1 MSREVHTAFER
12 TIRMVP
18 TASILPRH
26 QVPTRIRE
34 SAKYR
39 RIAASVAEVG
49 IIEPLVVTR
58 LGNDRGRYLL
68 LDGHVRLS
76 ILTERGVAEVRC
88 LIADDDE
95 AFTYNKRV
103 NRLSTIQEHFML
115 KRALESG
122 VPEERLAKALNVD
135 IMAIKRRRSI
145 LDKICPEVIELL
157 KDKSVNPTTFDVLR
171 KMKPMRQIE
180 VTELMCMAA
189 NWSVNYARA
198 LLAATRQEDLAKPEN
213 PKRIRG
219 LTPEQMARM
228 EREMTSLQQDF
239 KQIEA
244 SYGDDILHLVI
255 ASGYLSKLIGNP
267 AVEAYLL
274 KHHGEIG
281 REFRAIIA
289 ASSLDQPQGSIA

>member
-1 MSREVHTAFER
+1 MRQEVHTAFER
-12 TIRMVP
+12 TIRMLP
-18 TASILPRH
+18 AGLILPQR
-26 QVPTRIRE
+26 QIPARVRE

-68 LDGHVRLS
+68 LDGHVRLT
-76 ILTERGVAEVRC
+76 ILMERGDADVRC

-145 LDKICPEVIELL
+145 LDRICPEVIELL
-157 KDKSVNPTTFDVLR
+157 KDKAVNPTTFDVLR

-180 VTELMCMAA
+180 VTELMCIAA
-189 NWSVNYARA
+189 NWGVNYARA
-198 LLAATRQEDLAKPEN
+198 LLAATRQEDLAKPET
-213 PKRIRG
+213 PKRVRG

-228 EREMTSLQQDF
+228 EREMMSLQQDF

-244 SYGDDILHLVI
+244 SYGDDMLHLVI
-255 ASGYLSKLIGNP
+255 ASGYLSKLIGNS
-267 AVEAYLL
+267 AIGVYLL
-274 KHHGEIG
+274 KHHGEIAN
-281 REFRAIIA
+281 EFRAIIA
-289 ASSLDQPQGSIA
+289 ASSLDQYQGSLA

>member
-1 MSREVHTAFER
+1 MSGDVHTAFER
-12 TIRMVP
+12 TILTIP
-18 TASILPRH
+18 TASILPRR
-26 QVPTRIRE
+26 QIPLRLRE
-34 SAKYR
+34 SVKYR

-58 LGNDRGRYLL
+58 FGKDPVRYLL
-68 LDGHVRLS
+68 LDGHVRLA
-76 ILTERGVAEVRC
+76 ILNDQGVAEVRC

-115 KRALESG
+115 KRALDSG
-122 VPEERLAKALNVD
+122 VSEERLAKALNVD
-135 IMAIKRRRSI
+135 ILAIKRRRSI
-145 LDKICPEVIELL
+145 LDRICPEVVELL

-189 NWSVNYARA
+189 NWSVNYAKA

-213 PKRIRG
+213 PKKVRG
-219 LTPEQMARM
+219 LTPDQMARM

-255 ASGYLSKLIGNP
+255 ASGYLNKLIGNP
-267 AVEAYLL
+267 AIESYLL
-274 KHHGEIG
+274 KHHGEII

-289 ASSLDQPQGSIA
+289 ASSLDHPQGAA

>member
-1 MSREVHTAFER
+1 MSRDVHTAFEH
-12 TIRMVP
+12 TILTLP
-18 TASILPRH
+18 TALILPRR
-26 QVPTRIRE
+26 QILKRVRE
-34 SAKYR
+34 SVKYR

-58 LGNDRGRYLL
+58 LGKGRGHYLL
-68 LDGHVRLS
+68 LDGHVRLA
-76 ILTERGVAEVRC
+76 ILAERGATEVRC

-103 NRLSTIQEHFML
+103 NRLSTIHEHFML
-115 KRALESG
+115 KRALDSG
-122 VPEERLAKALNVD
+122 VSEEKLAKALDLD
-135 IMAIKRRRSI
+135 IAAIKRRRSI
-145 LDKICPEVIELL
+145 LDRICPEVIELL
-157 KDKSVNPTTFDVLR
+157 KDKSVNPITFDVLR

-189 NWSVNYARA
+189 NWSVNYAKA
-198 LLAATRQEDLAKPEN
+198 LLAATRQEDLAKPEK
-213 PKRIRG
+213 PKKIKG

-255 ASGYLSKLIGNP
+255 ASGYLNKLMSNP
-267 AVEAYLL
+267 AIEAYLL
-274 KHHGEIG
+274 KHHGEIAC
-281 REFRAIIA
+281 EFRAIIA